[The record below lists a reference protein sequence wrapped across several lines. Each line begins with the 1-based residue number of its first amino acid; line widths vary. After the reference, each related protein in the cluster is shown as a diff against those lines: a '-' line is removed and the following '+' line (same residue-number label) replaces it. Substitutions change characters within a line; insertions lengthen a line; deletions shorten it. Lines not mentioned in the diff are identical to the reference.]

1 MKPIAITLGDPAG
14 IGPEII
20 AKAFRDG
27 SETMRGCFVAG
38 DLACLR
44 RGAAFIQPGQLSLP
58 IALIDSPAQA
68 LDVPPRCIPLLQ
80 VVPEQ
85 PLPPMAQVSAAAGR
99 IAADWGRLERAVGVL
114 HPVTRASAWVCS
126 DGQIMIDWEVPKN

>member
-27 SETMRGCFVAG
+27 GALMQGCFVAG

-44 RGAAFIQPGQLSLP
+44 RGAAAVQPGQVGLP
-58 IALIDSPAQA
+58 IMVIDSLADIPQ
-68 LDVPPRCIPLLQ
+68 VPPRCIPLLQ
-80 VVPEQ
+80 VVQVE
-85 PLPPMAQVSAAAGR
+85 PLPPLAQISAAAGR
-99 IAADWGRLERAVGVL
+99 IAADCGKSVV
-114 HPVTRASAWVCS
+114 
-126 DGQIMIDWEVPKN
+126 